1 MGFSLFDGV
10 SIFIAVPSTLGSNN
24 SFLMLAPS
32 VSGAVACLTLSTFG
46 RVPDG
51 CTCTWSGA
59 NGTSY
64 SSFAFPSWCISMSD
78 NWFITSSVSL
88 WVAGFITVP
97 FTEEVLA
104 FAGCV
109 AILIVTGVLGVV
121 GLLLLTGRGRL
132 RGLVL
137 YFSAAI
143 LPTDSRLLRST
154 LLFFLGGEGG
164 LSVILYCE

>member
-1 MGFSLFDGV
+1 MDFSLLDGV

-24 SFLMLAPS
+24 GLMLAPS
-32 VSGAVACLTLSTFG
+32 ASGVVACSILSTFG

-59 NGTSY
+59 NGTLY
-64 SSFAFPSWCISMSD
+64 SSFAFSSWCISMSN

-104 FAGCV
+104 STGCV
-109 AILIVTGVLGVV
+109 AILVVTGVLGVL
-121 GLLLLTGRGRL
+121 GLFLLTGRGRL

-143 LPTDSRLLRST
+143 LPADGHLLRST
-154 LLFFLGGEGG
+154 LLFFSGGDGG
-164 LSVILYCE
+164 SSVTLYFE